1 MIKKMLINN
10 NFLYKMNI
18 NNIKMIKNLNQI

>member
-1 MIKKMLINN
+1 MIKKILINN

-18 NNIKMIKNLNQI
+18 YNIKMIKNLNQI

>member
-18 NNIKMIKNLNQI
+18 YNIKMIKNLNQI